1 MVIFISRGGVKTEAM
16 EPTVLVIATLD
27 TKEPE
32 TAYLQELIEAQ
43 GIRTLLMDTG
53 ILAAPKKVKPAVTQE
68 EVAQAGGMELKALLA
83 TGDKGKCI
91 ATMLNGARNV
101 ALRLYAE
108 GKFNGVIGLGGA
120 QGTNIATAV
129 MQALPFGVPKLMV
142 STIACGTATFGP
154 FVGTKD
160 VTMMHSVVD
169 VQGLNTLSTR
179 VLQNAAA
186 AICGMVK
193 SFLGEAKREKRG
205 RTIAMSMLGT
215 TTPGALRAKA
225 LLEAEGYEVV
235 PFHQNGTGGIAME
248 DLIRE
253 GFFHGVLDINLHEIA
268 DRVVGGLHGAMRSYR
283 LESAGQAGIP
293 QVIAP
298 GSIGYSVQGPVETLS
313 PEMKKRKYIVHNPTL
328 TLVRLTPDELRVV
341 AEAIASKINQ
351 AQGPVQV
358 LLPLQGF
365 SYPNRE
371 GEKLWDPEGN
381 AVFIKTLK
389 EKLAPAIPVE
399 EVNAHINDAAFIDR
413 VVASFLKI
421 AQI

>member
-1 MVIFISRGGVKTEAM
+1 LLVVFNQVIPVVIFISRGGVKTEAM

-27 TKEPE
+27 TKETE
-32 TAYLQELIEAQ
+32 TAYLQKQIEAQ

-193 SFLGEAKREKRG
+193 SFW
-205 RTIAMSMLGT
+205 
-215 TTPGALRAKA
+215 
-225 LLEAEGYEVV
+225 
-235 PFHQNGTGGIAME
+235 
-248 DLIRE
+248 
-253 GFFHGVLDINLHEIA
+253 
-268 DRVVGGLHGAMRSYR
+268 
-283 LESAGQAGIP
+283 
-293 QVIAP
+293 
-298 GSIGYSVQGPVETLS
+298 
-313 PEMKKRKYIVHNPTL
+313 
-328 TLVRLTPDELRVV
+328 VR
-341 AEAIASKINQ
+341 
-351 AQGPVQV
+351 
-358 LLPLQGF
+358 
-365 SYPNRE
+365 
-371 GEKLWDPEGN
+371 
-381 AVFIKTLK
+381 LK
-389 EKLAPAIPVE
+389 EKSVVGRLLCRCWERPHLAPYGQK
-399 EVNAHINDAAFIDR
+399 HF
-413 VVASFLKI
+413 
-421 AQI
+421 